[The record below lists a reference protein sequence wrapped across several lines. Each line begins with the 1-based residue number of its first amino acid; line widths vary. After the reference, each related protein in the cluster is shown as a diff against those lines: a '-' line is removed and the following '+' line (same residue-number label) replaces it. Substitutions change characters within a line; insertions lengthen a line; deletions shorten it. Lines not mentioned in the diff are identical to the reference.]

1 MDWAPETVTFWKIVG
16 IDIVVFYITYKL
28 WLRAED
34 FENIGEEPDKVEAF
48 FFAFVNAVAVIC
60 AYYLV

>member
-1 MDWAPETVTFWKIVG
+1 MDWASETVTFWKIVG

-48 FFAFVNAVAVIC
+48 FIALVNAIAFIC

>member
-1 MDWAPETVTFWKIVG
+1 MNWAPEAVTFLKIVG
-16 IDIVVFYITYKL
+16 IDLIIFYITYKL

-48 FFAFVNAVAVIC
+48 FVALVNAVAVIC